1 MRGEKPKKVRWH
13 KKANVVKISIYL
25 GVLTKWR
32 ARIYICTFHPTHG
45 KTTIATSLS
54 LLLIFHIF
62 VLFIFQPS
70 ELSESI
76 TVTSHPSSH
85 THTLA
90 QGENEKNFRSEKN
103 PAFHIPFFT
112 GNPCLNI
119 ITLSIINRVDFFC
132 SLSRCSTLF
141 FYSLYPFFCHQ
152 KNAYLGTGFWLKI
165 KDIFFGYIYGAQNS
179 RIWSIWFNSS
189 CYVSLR
195 GADFENVSIWLNIK
209 NSINFNYINH
219 CYEAVCKN

>member
-1 MRGEKPKKVRWH
+1 MAQKSKCGEDINLFGRSNEM
-13 KKANVVKISIYL
+13 ASSNIYL
-25 GVLTKWR
+25 YISPHTRKNHNCHVPISVINFPHFCF
-32 ARIYICTFHPTHG
+32 IYISTLRALREHHCD
-45 KTTIATSLS
+45 ITSIL
-54 LLLIFHIF
+54 
-62 VLFIFQPS
+62 
-70 ELSESI
+70 
-76 TVTSHPSSH
+76 TH
-85 THTLA
+85 THTRSDSY